1 MTFKE
6 WLFKEQGTKRTGTG
20 LNSGGMA
27 QHGRHYR
34 VSVRPAKPHMP
45 NIKTKIKPFRHSI

>member
-6 WLFKEQGTKRTGTG
+6 WLFKEQGTKRTSTG

-27 QHGRHYR
+27 QHGSRYR
-34 VSVRPAKPHMP
+34 MSVKPHMP
-45 NIKTKIKPFRHSI
+45 NIKTKIKPVHHSI